1 MKEPPEKNWN
11 HIVIPF
17 SRRDSTVIE
26 HDTDRQQLKSEVLA
40 AVREGAAMADAAAFD
55 EWDRQ
60 VIGDERAFIA
70 RFGFDRPRCYRES
83 LLRLKHA
90 VDLTDREIRLM
101 KFTSSLRFGAHG
113 VQLAASRGIA
123 VFGRGLIGLLG
134 LQMLEA
140 WLLATRS
147 TEPAP
152 ILILKLAGVAFMLM
166 AMGWCVH
173 QLYVQPW
180 LIQRRTQEQ

>member
-1 MKEPPEKNWN
+1 MNESPEQNRN
-11 HIVIPF
+11 HLVIPF
-17 SRRDSTVIE
+17 SRRDPTVKE
-26 HDTDRQQLKSEVLA
+26 HDTDWQQLKSEVLKA
-40 AVREGAAMADAAAFD
+40 ICEGVALADSAVPD
-55 EWDRQ
+55 ERDRQ
-60 VIGDERAFIA
+60 VIVDERAFIA

-83 LLRLKHA
+83 LIRLKHTL
-90 VDLTDREIRLM
+90 DLTDREIRLM
-101 KFTSSLRFGAHG
+101 KFTSSLRFGAQG

-140 WLLATRS
+140 WMLATRS
-147 TEPAP
+147 TDPAP
-152 ILILKLAGVAFMLM
+152 TLVLKLAGVAVMLM

-180 LIQRRTQEQ
+180 LIQRRTQKQ